1 MTQLHV
7 KGYDKELIKRLHA
20 SVVARIGVDKFD
32 CGRCRHLAECKRIEP
47 TGDLLLCELS
57 DASVKVEMAEARWS
71 KFSDR
76 ETDESAEWVTR
87 GHLSLE

>member
-1 MTQLHV
+1 M
-7 KGYDKELIKRLHA
+7 KGYDKALIRRLHA
-20 SVVARIGVDKFD
+20 SVVARIGAEKFD
-32 CGRCRHLAECKRIEP
+32 CGRCQHLATCKRIEP

-57 DASVKVEMAEARWS
+57 DASVKVEQAEPRWS

-87 GHLSLE
+87 GRLNIW